1 MQQVKVGSRT
11 RANWLINRTME
22 QLDAGEQ
29 CSWIVVRSGG
39 KGALEACK
47 AIAAAC
53 GDDSPVRFARYRTDP
68 GEYVWSWSPTGAVER
83 QEAVTYWTRAE
94 PERYEL
100 VVTDEGEL
108 VGVPARP

>member
-39 KGALEACK
+39 KVALEACM

-53 GDDSPVRFARYRTDP
+53 GGDSAVQFSRYRTDP
-68 GEYVWSWSPTGAVER
+68 GEYLWSWWTGTVER